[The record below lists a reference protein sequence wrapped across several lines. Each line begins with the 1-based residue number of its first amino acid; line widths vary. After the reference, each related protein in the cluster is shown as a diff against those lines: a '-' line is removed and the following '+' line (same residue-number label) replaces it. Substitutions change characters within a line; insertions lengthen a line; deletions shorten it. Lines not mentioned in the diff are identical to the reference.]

1 MINDTYQAAEKY
13 MDAEDLLD
21 TLRDQFKESAHVEFH
36 GTYPVDEDVLIEP
49 KQRTHMIAREIWQ
62 LTGYRFT

>member
-1 MINDTYQAAEKY
+1 

-21 TLRDQFKESAHVEFH
+21 TLRGQFKESAHVEFH
-36 GTYPVDEDVLIEP
+36 GMYPVDEDVLIEP